1 MLTVFLRTL
10 IIYVVLIGAMRIMGK
25 RQIGELEVSDLVTTL
40 LLSEIA
46 TLPIENSDIPLSF
59 SIIPIITVLTI
70 EVVSSVV
77 SKKCPKVSNVLNSNP
92 NMLVCRGK
100 LDQKELERSRISIEE
115 LISEIRQ
122 AGYSGINEVQYAIL
136 ETGGKI
142 TVIPKVAYKAVTL
155 GDLKISEKESGI
167 AHIMVSNGMINE
179 PNLNFIGKDV
189 KWLRNRLKKQ
199 HTDIDDVLLMTID
212 DDMNETVIKKEGR

>member
-142 TVIPKVAYKAVTL
+142 TVIPKVAYRAVTL

-179 PNLNFIGKDV
+179 PNLNFIGKDA

>member
-142 TVIPKVAYKAVTL
+142 TVIPKVAYRAVTL

-179 PNLNFIGKDV
+179 PNLNFIGKDA

-212 DDMNETVIKKEGR
+212 DDLNETVIKKEGR

>member
-142 TVIPKVAYKAVTL
+142 TVIPKVAYRAVTL

-179 PNLNFIGKDV
+179 PNLNFIGKDA
-189 KWLRNRLKKQ
+189 KWLRNRLKKR

>member
-92 NMLVCRGK
+92 NMLICRGR
-100 LDQKELERSRISIEE
+100 LDQKELEKSRISIGE

-142 TVIPKVAYKAVTL
+142 TVIPKVAYRAVTL
-155 GDLKISEKESGI
+155 GDLKIKEKESGI

-179 PNLNFIGKDV
+179 PNLNFIGKDE

-199 HTDIDDVLLMTID
+199 HTDVDDVLLMTVD

>member
-70 EVVSSVV
+70 EVVSSVI
-77 SKKCPKVSNVLNSNP
+77 SKKYPKVSNILNSNP
-92 NMLVCRGK
+92 NMLICRGR
-100 LDQKELERSRISIEE
+100 LDQKELEKSRISIEE

-142 TVIPKVAYKAVTL
+142 TVIPKVAYRAVTL
-155 GDLKISEKESGI
+155 GDLKISERESGI
-167 AHIMVSNGMINE
+167 AHIVIANGIVNE
-179 PNLNFIGKDV
+179 QNLILIEKSE
-189 KWLRNRLKKQ
+189 KWLRARLKKQ
-199 HTDIDDVLLMTID
+199 HIDIGDVLLMTVD
-212 DDMNETVIKKEGR
+212 DDMNETVIKKEGS

>member
-10 IIYVVLIGAMRIMGK
+10 IIYVVLVGAMRIMGK

-70 EVVSSVV
+70 EVVSSVI
-77 SKKCPKVSNVLNSNP
+77 SKKYPKVSNILNSNP
-92 NMLVCRGK
+92 NMLICRGR
-100 LDQKELERSRISIEE
+100 LDQKELEKSRISIEE

-122 AGYSGINEVQYAIL
+122 AGYSGINEVQYSIL

-142 TVIPKVAYKAVTL
+142 TIIPKVAYRAVTL
-155 GDLKISEKESGI
+155 GDLKISERESGI
-167 AHIMVSNGMINE
+167 AHIVIANGIVNE
-179 PNLNFIGKDV
+179 QNLILIEKSE
-189 KWLRNRLKKQ
+189 KWLRARLKKQ
-199 HTDIDDVLLMTID
+199 HIDIGDVLLMTVD
-212 DDMNETVIKKEGR
+212 DDMNETVIKKEGS

>member
-10 IIYVVLIGAMRIMGK
+10 IIYIVLIGAMRIMGK

-59 SIIPIITVLTI
+59 SVIPIITVLTI
-70 EVVSSVV
+70 EVVSSVI
-77 SKKCPKVSNVLNSNP
+77 SKKYPKVSNILNSNP
-92 NMLVCRGK
+92 NMLIFRGK
-100 LDQKELERSRISIEE
+100 LDQKELEKSRISIEE

-142 TVIPKVAYKAVTL
+142 TVIPKVAYRVVTL

-167 AHIMVSNGMINE
+167 AHIVIANGVINE
-179 PNLNFIGKDV
+179 PNLDLIGKNE
-189 KWLRNRLKKQ
+189 KWLRAKLKKQ
-199 HTDIDDVLLMTID
+199 HTDVSDVLLMTVD